1 MLCSVPILMP
11 DALVRGPLGDPHRI
25 KSPKLTACH
34 PSSKMKFSTHSFAVV
49 TGILASAIIP
59 SAQGQV
65 TVGLPA
71 SAAEESPLTRGS
83 DLTVSVGLPASAADA
98 SQISYAGNVV
108 DNIFVPKNP
117 GLALSLGGVTVP
129 PVNLGTFDIVI
140 APNVTLAGNA
150 AALAAFNRAAMLW
163 EARISDP
170 ITITID
176 ANLAA
181 LGAGIIGSTSSVTL
195 VGSYTTIRNSMVTDS
210 SDEVDDAI
218 VGSLPTAGQFA
229 ATIPAVPASTL
240 SGQVL
245 VTKANAK
252 ALGFSGLD
260 VAFGISDATIT
271 FSTSFSF
278 DFDNSDGIGFGLIDF
293 ETVAAHEIGHA
304 LGFFSIVD
312 SVNDGET
319 NISPNTLD
327 LFRFADGSANDPA
340 TAGNFSTFARDLVP
354 GTNAIN
360 DEINGATP
368 ELRMATGLTNVSF
381 PGTDGNQ
388 ASHWKADEQ
397 TSIFIGLMDPTL
409 SFGQFYPPQN
419 TDFRAMDLVGYEIV
433 NAPVPEPSVL
443 SALLLGSAFLAGRPR
458 RARR

>member
-1 MLCSVPILMP
+1 MIHP
-11 DALVRGPLGDPHRI
+11 
-25 KSPKLTACH
+25 PKLTVRH
-34 PSSKMKFSTHSFAVV
+34 PPFKMKYFTHSLAVV
-49 TGILASAIIP
+49 TGVLASSILT

-71 SAAEESPLTRGS
+71 SAGEESQLTRGRDS
-83 DLTVSVGLPASAADA
+83 TISVGLPDSGADP
-98 SQISYAGNVV
+98 SQVTFAGTVV
-108 DNIFVPKNP
+108 DNIFVPRNP
-117 GLALSLGGVTVP
+117 GIALSLGGVTVP
-129 PVNLGTFDIVI
+129 PVNLGAFDIVI
-140 APNVTLAGNA
+140 APGLTLAGNA
-150 AALAAFNRAAMLW
+150 AALAAFNRAAQSW

-195 VGSYTTIRNSMVTDS
+195 QASYTTMRNSMVTDS

-240 SGQVL
+240 SGLVL

-252 ALGFSGLD
+252 ALGFPGLD
-260 VAFGISDATIT
+260 VSFGISDANIT
-271 FSTSFSF
+271 FSSNLSF
-278 DFDNSDGIGFGLIDF
+278 DFDNSDGIGLGMMDF

-312 SVNDGET
+312 SVNAGET

-327 LFRFADGSANDPA
+327 LFRFADGSANDPT

-443 SALLLGSAFLAGRPR
+443 SALLLGSALLAGRQR

>member
-1 MLCSVPILMP
+1 MTHP
-11 DALVRGPLGDPHRI
+11 
-25 KSPKLTACH
+25 PKLTVRQL
-34 PSSKMKFSTHSFAVV
+34 PSKIPSKMKNFTYSLAVV
-49 TGILASAIIP
+49 TGCLTSSILP
-59 SAQGQV
+59 TTAQGQV

-71 SAAEESPLTRGS
+71 SAADESPIARGS
-83 DLTVSVGLPASAADA
+83 SPTISVSMSAAGANA
-98 SQISYAGNVV
+98 SQISYAGAVV
-108 DNIFVPKNP
+108 DNIFVPQNP
-117 GLALSLGGVTVP
+117 GIALSLGGVTVP
-129 PVNLGTFDIVI
+129 PVNLGAFDIVI
-140 APNVTLAGNA
+140 VPDLTLAGNA

-170 ITITID
+170 ITITIN

-195 VGSYTTIRNSMVTDS
+195 MGSYTTIRNSMVTDS

-218 VGSLPTAGQFA
+218 VGSLPTAVQFL

-240 SGQVL
+240 DGNVL

-252 ALGFSGLD
+252 ALGFAGLD
-260 VAFGISDATIT
+260 VSFGISDASVT
-271 FSTSFSF
+271 FSTSFPF
-278 DFDNSDGIGFGLIDF
+278 DFDNSDGVGAGLLDF

-312 SVNDGET
+312 SVNAGET
-319 NISPNTLD
+319 TISPNTLD

-340 TAGNFSTFARDLVP
+340 TAGNFTIFARDLVP

-368 ELRMATGLTNVSF
+368 ELRMATGLTNASF

-409 SFGQFYPPQN
+409 ASGQFYPPQN

-433 NAPVPEPSVL
+433 NAPIPEPSVL
-443 SALLLGSAFLAGRPR
+443 SALLLGSALLAGRQR

>member
-1 MLCSVPILMP
+1 M
-11 DALVRGPLGDPHRI
+11 
-25 KSPKLTACH
+25 KYFT
-34 PSSKMKFSTHSFAVV
+34 SSIAVV
-49 TGILASAIIP
+49 TGFLASAILP

-71 SAAEESPLTRGS
+71 SGADESRITRGS
-83 DLTVSVGLPASAADA
+83 DSTISVGLPAFAANE
-98 SQISYAGNVV
+98 SQVTFAGTVMDNVF
-108 DNIFVPKNP
+108 IPKNP
-117 GLALSLGGVTVP
+117 GIALSLGGVTVP

-140 APNVTLAGNA
+140 APGATLAGNA
-150 AALAAFNRAAMLW
+150 AALAAFNRAAQAW
-163 EARISDP
+163 EARIADP

-176 ANLAA
+176 ADLAA

-195 VGSYTTIRNSMVTDS
+195 LASYTTIRNSMVTDS

-218 VGSLPTAGQFA
+218 VANLPTAGQFL

-240 SGQVL
+240 SGNVL

-252 ALGFSGLD
+252 ALGFPGLD
-260 VAFGISDATIT
+260 VSFGISDASIT
-271 FSTSFSF
+271 FSTTFSF
-278 DFDNSDGIGFGLIDF
+278 DFDNSDGIGAGLMDF

-312 SVNDGET
+312 SVNAGET
-319 NISPNTLD
+319 SISPNTLD
-327 LFRFADGSANDPA
+327 LFRFADGSANDPT

-360 DEINGATP
+360 DEINGGTP
-368 ELRMATGLTNVSF
+368 ELRMATGLTNASF

-397 TSIFIGLMDPTL
+397 TGLFIGLMDPTL
-409 SFGQFYPPQN
+409 AFGQFYGPQN
-419 TDFRAMDLVGYEIV
+419 TDMRAMDLIGYEIV
-433 NAPVPEPSVL
+433 QAPIPEPSIL
-443 SALLLGSAFLAGRPR
+443 SALLLGSALLAGRQR

>member
-1 MLCSVPILMP
+1 MIHP
-11 DALVRGPLGDPHRI
+11 
-25 KSPKLTACH
+25 PKLTVRH
-34 PSSKMKFSTHSFAVV
+34 PPFKMKYFTHSLALV
-49 TGILASAIIP
+49 TGFLASSILT

-71 SAAEESPLTRGS
+71 SAGEESQLTRGRDS
-83 DLTVSVGLPASAADA
+83 TISVGLPDSGADP
-98 SQISYAGNVV
+98 SQVTFAGTVV
-108 DNIFVPKNP
+108 DNIFVPRNP
-117 GLALSLGGVTVP
+117 GIALSLGGVTVP
-129 PVNLGTFDIVI
+129 PVNLGAFDIVI
-140 APNVTLAGNA
+140 APGLTLAGNA
-150 AALAAFNRAAMLW
+150 AALAAFNRAAQSW

-195 VGSYTTIRNSMVTDS
+195 QASYTTMRNSMVTDS

-240 SGQVL
+240 SGLVL

-252 ALGFSGLD
+252 ALGFPGLD
-260 VAFGISDATIT
+260 VSFGISDANIT
-271 FSTSFSF
+271 FSSNFSF
-278 DFDNSDGIGFGLIDF
+278 DFDNSDGIGLGMMDF

-312 SVNDGET
+312 SVNAGET

-327 LFRFADGSANDPA
+327 LFRFADGSANDPT

-443 SALLLGSAFLAGRPR
+443 SALLLGSALLAGRQR